1 MILQRQYSLRKWLN
15 MLLATSIVVM
25 LSSILFFNWKKSN
38 NTHIINKTNAKINN
52 LEQEINNIDSNK
64 IMKKI
69 KVADIIQNN
78 MNNTNY
84 LSLYKYLNKLKNNLE
99 KTLSN
104 TVWYKKFTLSVRK
117 WEIDIST
124 QVPNYSSL
132 YAKNNG
138 IFEILKNKPFIEYSS
153 INNYKSQNNVI
164 YFNLR
169 LKTK

>member
-1 MILQRQYSLRKWLN
+1 
-15 MLLATSIVVM
+15 MLLATSIILM

-38 NTHIINKTNAKINN
+38 NIHIINKTNVKINN

-69 KVADIIQNN
+69 KVADIIQNK

-104 TVWYKKFTLSVRK
+104 TV
-117 WEIDIST
+117 
-124 QVPNYSSL
+124 
-132 YAKNNG
+132 
-138 IFEILKNKPFIEYSS
+138 
-153 INNYKSQNNVI
+153 
-164 YFNLR
+164 
-169 LKTK
+169 